1 MIGANQ
7 GQRPNFSEL
16 PVIEGNGFKHAWDA
30 YGRNDQLGSV
40 NLLTA
45 EKTLAAAQLV
55 SRGRVIC
62 LSLPLNEP
70 SPPLFGRGDLAHEV
84 IVNRVGCDERLGN
97 FYPQSS
103 SQWDGLG
110 HFRSGESGYYGGRCE
125 DPIPGGGEIGVEH
138 WAEHGIVGRGVLL
151 DVPRKRQLY
160 GEPYDPMKP
169 EGIEAQELALIAEC
183 QGVQLR
189 KGDVLCVRFG
199 WTQAYYK
206 LSAAE
211 RLAMAQ
217 SGLAISFA
225 GLAPDEAMAAF
236 LWDSAFGAVAC
247 DNPAVEVWGPN
258 AGMLHRRAI
267 PCLGMAFGELF
278 DFEDAAMHCNE
289 VNTWEFM
296 FVAAPLRLMGGVGSS
311 ANALAIF

>member
-1 MIGANQ
+1 M
-7 GQRPNFSEL
+7 
-16 PVIEGNGFKHAWDA
+16 VEGNSFRHAWDA
-30 YGRNDQLGSV
+30 YGRDDQLGSV

-45 EKTLAAAQLV
+45 ERTLAAARLV
-55 SRGRVIC
+55 SQGRVIC

-84 IVNRVGCDERLGN
+84 IVNRVGCDERLDN

-110 HFRSGESGYYGGRCE
+110 HFRCGESGYYGGRHA
-125 DPIPGGGEIGVEH
+125 DPTPGGGEIGVES
-138 WAEHGIVGRGVLL
+138 WAEHGITGRGVLL

-169 EGIEAQELALIAEC
+169 EGIEAQELALVAEC

-189 KGDVLCVRFG
+189 AGDVLCVRFG

-206 LSAAE
+206 LSATE

-225 GLAPDEAMAAF
+225 GLAPDEAMAEF

-247 DNPAVEVWGPN
+247 DNPAVEAWGPD
-258 AGMLHRRAI
+258 AGTLHRRTI

-278 DFEDAAMHCNE
+278 DFEEAALHCDE
-289 VNTWEFM
+289 AKTWEFM
-296 FVAAPLRLMGGVGSS
+296 FVAAPLRLIGGVGSS